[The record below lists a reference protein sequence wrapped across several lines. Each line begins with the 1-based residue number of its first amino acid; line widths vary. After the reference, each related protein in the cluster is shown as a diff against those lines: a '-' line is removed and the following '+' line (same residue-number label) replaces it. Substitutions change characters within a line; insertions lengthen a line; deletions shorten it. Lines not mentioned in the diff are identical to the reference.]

1 MLANLLI
8 KMYTIKVKSKEKEKK
23 GGSMEELNLKEL
35 FEIFWSKKVQ
45 IILIVLIFAVIGVI
59 YTMGFVTP
67 VYTSS
72 TTLVL
77 AGSENEEQTA
87 TTTNSITTTDITIN
101 SKLVS
106 TYSVI
111 VKSKDV
117 LEQVISNLGINTS
130 WESLRNNVAVSSVE
144 DTEVIEISVTN
155 SNPQYAA
162 DLANEI
168 ANVFKDKVSDI
179 YNINNVHIVDEAE
192 VDNIPSNINH
202 SRDVIIFAF
211 IGVVVAVVYVLI
223 ANMLDTTIKSAD
235 DIERLY
241 KLPVL
246 ASIPIY
252 GLDMQKKKKKGGRK

>member
-1 MLANLLI
+1 
-8 KMYTIKVKSKEKEKK
+8 
-23 GGSMEELNLKEL
+23 MEELDLKEL

-59 YTMGFVTP
+59 YTLGFVTP

-77 AGSENEEQTA
+77 ATSNGENQSSTN
-87 TTTNSITTTDITIN
+87 TTNSITTTDITLN

-106 TYSVI
+106 TYSVL
-111 VKSKDV
+111 VRSKDV
-117 LEQVISNLGINTS
+117 LGQVISNLGIDIS
-130 WESLRNNVAVSSVE
+130 WESLKNNVTVSAVE

-155 SNPQYAA
+155 GNPQYAA
-162 DLANEI
+162 DIANEI
-168 ANVFKDKVSDI
+168 AKVFSDKVAEI

-192 VDNIPSNINH
+192 TPAGPSNINH
-202 SRDVIIFAF
+202 TRDVIIFAF
-211 IGVVVAVVYVLI
+211 IGVVVAVIYVLI
-223 ANMLDTTIKSAD
+223 ANMLDTTIKTAD
-235 DIERLY
+235 DIERQF

-252 GLDMQKKKKKGGRK
+252 GADMQKKKGKGGKR

>member
-1 MLANLLI
+1 
-8 KMYTIKVKSKEKEKK
+8 
-23 GGSMEELNLKEL
+23 MEELDLKEL

-77 AGSENEEQTA
+77 ATSNGENQSSTN
-87 TTTNSITTTDITIN
+87 TTNSITTTDITLN

-106 TYSVI
+106 TYSVL
-111 VKSKDV
+111 VRSKDV
-117 LEQVISNLGINTS
+117 LGQVISNLGIDIS
-130 WESLRNNVAVSSVE
+130 WEDLKNNVTVSAVE

-155 SNPQYAA
+155 GNPEYAA
-162 DLANEI
+162 NIANEI
-168 ANVFKDKVSDI
+168 AKVFSDKVAEI

-192 VDNIPSNINH
+192 TPTGPSNINH
-202 SRDVIIFAF
+202 TKDVIIFAF
-211 IGVVVAVVYVLI
+211 IGVVVAVIYVLI
-223 ANMLDTTIKSAD
+223 ANMLDTTIKTAD
-235 DIERLY
+235 DIERQF

-252 GLDMQKKKKKGGRK
+252 GADMQKKKKKGGRK

>member
-1 MLANLLI
+1 
-8 KMYTIKVKSKEKEKK
+8 
-23 GGSMEELNLKEL
+23 MEELDLKEL

-59 YTMGFVTP
+59 YTLGFVTP

-77 AGSENEEQTA
+77 AGAESEEQTA
-87 TTTNSITTTDITIN
+87 STSNSITTTDITIN

-106 TYSVI
+106 TYSVL
-111 VKSKDV
+111 VRSKDV
-117 LEQVISNLGINTS
+117 LGQVISNLGIDIS
-130 WESLRNNVAVSSVE
+130 WEQLRNNVTVSSVE

-155 SNPQYAA
+155 GNPQYAA
-162 DLANEI
+162 DIANEI
-168 ANVFKDKVSDI
+168 AKVFSDKVAEI

-192 VDNIPSNINH
+192 TPAGPSNINH
-202 SRDVIIFAF
+202 TRDVIIFAF
-211 IGVVVAVVYVLI
+211 IGVVVAVIYVLI
-223 ANMLDTTIKSAD
+223 ANMLDTTIKTAD
-235 DIERLY
+235 DIERQF

-252 GLDMQKKKKKGGRK
+252 GADMQKKKKKGGRK